1 VRLHHET
8 HGSGP
13 ALLLTHGFGES
24 TEMWAAN
31 IPALAGEHQVVAW
44 DLRGHGRTDAPDD
57 PEAYSH
63 ALALEDMATVLDAYD
78 AGRAALCGMSL
89 GGFLSLAFRL
99 RHPER
104 VTALVLVDTGPGY
117 RRDDER
123 DAWNAYVE
131 RTADGLTNAGHAHAA
146 RGIMRQHDAAV
157 IESLPRIDVP
167 TLVVVGSEDAPF
179 LRAADYMAAK
189 IPNAR
194 KLVIEGAGHNANMDA
209 PDVFNAAVL
218 EFLEVE

>member
-24 TEMWAAN
+24 TRMWDAN
-31 IPALAGEHQVVAW
+31 VPALAERHRVIAW
-44 DLRGHGRTDAPDD
+44 DLRGHGQSDAPED
-57 PEAYSH
+57 PAQYTH
-63 ALALEDMATVLDAYD
+63 DLALAD
-78 AGRAALCGMSL
+78 RAVLCGMSL
-89 GGFLSLAFRL
+89 GGYLSLAFRL

-104 VTALVLVDTGPGY
+104 VTALILVDTGPGY

-123 DAWNAYVE
+123 DGWNAYVE
-131 RTADGLTNAGHAHAA
+131 RSAGDHPRGGLL
-146 RGIMRQHDAAV
+146 RQHDARV
-157 IESLPRIDVP
+157 IESLPDVGVP

-179 LRAADYMAAK
+179 LRAADYMADK
-189 IPNAR
+189 IPDAR

-218 EFLEVE
+218 DFLEGL

>member
-1 VRLHHET
+1 VRLHRET

-24 TEMWAAN
+24 ARMWDAN
-31 IPALAGEHQVVAW
+31 IPALAERHQVIAW
-44 DLRGHGRTDAPDD
+44 DIRGHGRSEAPDD
-57 PEAYSH
+57 PAQYTHE
-63 ALALEDMATVLDAYD
+63 LALGDMERVLEGTSDAV
-78 AGRAALCGMSL
+78 LCGMSL
-89 GGFLSLAFRL
+89 GGYLSLAYRL

-104 VTALVLVDTGPGY
+104 VRALILVDTGPGY

-123 DAWNAYVE
+123 DDWNAYAE
-131 RTADGLTNAGHAHAA
+131 RTAGDRPVGNLL
-146 RGIMRQHDAAV
+146 RQHDGSV
-157 IESLPRIDVP
+157 IESLPEIDVP

-194 KLVIEGAGHNANMDA
+194 KLVIEGAGHEANMHQ
-209 PDVFNAAVL
+209 PEIFNRAVL
-218 EFLEVE
+218 EFLS